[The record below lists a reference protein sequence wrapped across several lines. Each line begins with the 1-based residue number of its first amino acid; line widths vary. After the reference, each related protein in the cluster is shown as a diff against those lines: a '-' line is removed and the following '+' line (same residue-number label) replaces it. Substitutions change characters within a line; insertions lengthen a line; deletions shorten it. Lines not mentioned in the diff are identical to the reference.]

1 MLELEGD
8 GSRNGRDFSPGL
20 VSYLNKHI
28 SIHVPGKDKRF
39 YQIIQFPEILKSLTD
54 LTNT

>member
-20 VSYLNKHI
+20 VSYLNKHM
-28 SIHVPGKDKRF
+28 SIHVPEKDKRF

-54 LTNT
+54 LANI